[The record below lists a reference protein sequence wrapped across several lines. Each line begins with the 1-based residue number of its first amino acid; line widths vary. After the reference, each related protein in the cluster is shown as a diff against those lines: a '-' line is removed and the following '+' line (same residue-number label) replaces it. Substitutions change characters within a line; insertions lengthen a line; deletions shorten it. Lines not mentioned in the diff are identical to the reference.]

1 MTNEINQ
8 GDADMKPAVAYL
20 RVSTK
25 QQGESG
31 LGLEAQRET
40 VFSFVARNGYQ
51 LVNGREFV
59 EVESG
64 SKDNRPQLQRA
75 LAACRAYGAVLVVAR
90 IDRLSRN
97 ATFLLTLQDSGVEV
111 RACDMPELDRFMLGV
126 MALVA
131 EKERDLISARTREAL
146 AQAKARGVKL
156 GGDRGGTVSDYARA
170 RSVEMRGRRAR
181 QKAADAL
188 SQVDGWE
195 HLSPTKLAHALN
207 AVRVPTASGRGVWDE
222 TKAWR
227 AKRILSGSIGE
238 RSE

>member
-1 MTNEINQ
+1 
-8 GDADMKPAVAYL
+8 MKSAVAYL

-25 QQGESG
+25 QQGDSG
-31 LGLEAQRET
+31 LGLDAQRET
-40 VFSFVARNGYQ
+40 VLSFVERNGYR
-51 LVNGREFV
+51 LVTGREFV

-64 SKDNRPQLQRA
+64 SKDNRLQLQRA
-75 LAACRAYGAVLVVAR
+75 LAACRAYGATLVVAR

-97 ATFLLTLQDSGVEV
+97 ATFLLTLHDAGVEV

-131 EKERDLISARTREAL
+131 EKERDLISKRTKEAL

-170 RSVEMRGRRAR
+170 RSVGMRRQRAQ

-195 HLSPTKLAHALN
+195 GLAPAKIAYALN
-207 AVRVPTASGRGVWDE
+207 VLRVPTASGRGIWTE

-227 AKRILSGSIGE
+227 AKRLLLGE
-238 RSE
+238 PGGPRD